1 MPKPNGGK
9 GGNSGDGG
17 NPNPITIA
25 GQLQLLNDIQVIEF
39 ACSPATV
46 QPFQTTVVSYA
57 VEPLPIGL
65 DLPVTFSINGNKV
78 GTGHSGSFSFSVN
91 TDTTFKLLAANKV
104 TSADIAT
111 TQVTVDPSQCSP
123 GTILGIIIASQIMAA
138 INTGFG
144 SFTTG
149 STATLTDYG
158 AILVHIPCNLP
169 RNAGT
174 LTIDFTIGVYQSQ
187 SPPGFSVTRQSLT
200 SVVHLNTDLNVD
212 SWCSNGMQELV
223 QFFMQHIID
232 YEIIGAQGRGG
243 LVDQIAQQI
252 NSTINAAEQ
261 SDPNHRTFN
270 LTTFALTSAG
280 ISYQVCPT

>member
-138 INTGFG
+138 
-144 SFTTG
+144 
-149 STATLTDYG
+149 STLASEASRRAARQRSPTMERFWSIFLAICHAT
-158 AILVHIPCNLP
+158 P
-169 RNAGT
+169 
-174 LTIDFTIGVYQSQ
+174 
-187 SPPGFSVTRQSLT
+187 
-200 SVVHLNTDLNVD
+200 
-212 SWCSNGMQELV
+212 
-223 QFFMQHIID
+223 
-232 YEIIGAQGRGG
+232 
-243 LVDQIAQQI
+243 
-252 NSTINAAEQ
+252 
-261 SDPNHRTFN
+261 
-270 LTTFALTSAG
+270 AL
-280 ISYQVCPT
+280 